1 MKTLNA
7 IFDAWLDE
15 LKMIVKDEGVMLFFL
30 FLPIGYP
37 LIYSWIYNNEVA
49 REVPVVLID
58 NSHSA
63 KTREFAQKYDA
74 SPDVCIAYRSGNMS
88 EAKSLIGRG
97 KAYGIIYIP
106 HDFDKDLGRH
116 TQAHISVYCDMSYM
130 LAYKAIFQ
138 TATAVSSAMGSSGAS
153 PLLFEEVP
161 IFNVTGGYG
170 NFIIP
175 GVVILIIQQAL
186 LLGVGMIAGTRR
198 EKLHYGRA
206 LLRDQE
212 WKITGMLGH
221 SLAYLMLFSVMLAW
235 ITLIVPR
242 IFGFVSL
249 VHGPTLFHFFVPY
262 LLACVFFAITV
273 SSFVRYRESVMLIVV
288 FTSLPMLFLCGLSW
302 PLSNIPSFLQGV
314 SYVFPST
321 FGVRGFIRMSSMGAE
336 FADVQREYFGLWAQ
350 TVVYFLIS
358 CTIYQLRGRF
368 LYKNQDSTTK

>member
-15 LKMIVKDEGVMLFFL
+15 LKMIVKDEGVVLFFIL
-30 FLPIGYP
+30 LPIGYP

-63 KTREFAQKYDA
+63 KSREFAQKYDA
-74 SPDVCIAYRSGNMS
+74 SPDVCIAYRSGNMA

-97 KAYGIIYIP
+97 KVYGIIYIP
-106 HDFDKDLGRH
+106 HDFDKNLGRH

-130 LAYKAIFQ
+130 MAYKAIFQ
-138 TATAVSSAMGSSGAS
+138 AATAVSGAMGSSGVA

-198 EKLHYGRA
+198 EKLRYGRA
-206 LLRDQE
+206 LRDQE

-249 VHGPTLFHFFVPY
+249 VHGPDLFHFLVPY

-368 LYKNQDSTTK
+368 FL

>member
-15 LKMIVKDEGVMLFFL
+15 LKMIVKDEGVMLFFI

-63 KTREFAQKYDA
+63 KSREFAQKYDA
-74 SPDVCIAYRSGNMS
+74 SPNVSIAYRCGNMA

-138 TATAVSSAMGSSGAS
+138 TATAVSSEMGSTDAA

-175 GVVILIIQQAL
+175 GVLVLIIQQAL

-198 EKLHYGRA
+198 EERYYKKIP
-206 LLRDQE
+206 DQE
-212 WKITGMLGH
+212 WKIAGMLGH

-242 IFGFVSL
+242 LFGFVSL
-249 VHGPTLFHFFVPY
+249 VHGPDLFHFLVPY

-302 PLSNIPSFLQGV
+302 PLSSISGFWQGV
-314 SYVFPST
+314 SYAFPST
-321 FGVRGFIRMSSMGAE
+321 FGVRGFVRMSSMGAE
-336 FADVQREYFGLWAQ
+336 LADVEHEYFGLWIQ
-350 TVVYFLIS
+350 TIVYFLLS
-358 CTIYQLRGRF
+358 CTIYQVRGRF